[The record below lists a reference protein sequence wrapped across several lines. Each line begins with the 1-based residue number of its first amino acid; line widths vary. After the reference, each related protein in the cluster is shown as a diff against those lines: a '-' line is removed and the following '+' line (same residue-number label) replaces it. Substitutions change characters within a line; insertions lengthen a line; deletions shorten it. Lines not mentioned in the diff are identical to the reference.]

1 MEIVFECGGVT
12 GHRLFED
19 LRLFAFVQHFGE
31 QPEVV
36 PLGFRVFGQGEEM
49 AADQQWLITLAF
61 GQLEVAAMTFEGAF
75 GQMLAA
81 LAVDEAARVIVV
93 FEVGQGVATVFAFQG
108 QARFFE
114 VVVATGG
121 AAGAG
126 FQAQV
131 EALDNRVAGD
141 HAGVLLIGHRG
152 QFREHRLVIAE
163 NELVR
168 VGAVLEVEVNA
179 FFLAQALD
187 EVQIRLVVLHAV
199 DAFRIDR
206 TGLEFV
212 GVALDAVLFQH
223 HADDFRHAEVLEDAL
238 VDAVREVSQLRAQRH
253 RITGQAFARVT
264 LRGAVDLAM
273 DAAAVRRQLQ
283 EGHYSSMIRGAWV
296 DSYLQTQELLG
307 LKEGQGVSSE
317 DEADYK
323 AFEARLQE
331 QMANYRKTMATDEDR
346 SEFALFE
353 KYHDTY
359 MQIQDAV
366 LDLHKR
372 NLEADA
378 IKLFNEK
385 LTPAWY
391 TGRMKL
397 NDIIGENKVVAD
409 TAMANIDDAVAT
421 AKVSMV
427 ISLLVAV
434 LAAGLCGLLLMRAIM
449 APMNRI
455 VTILDI
461 MRTGDLSS
469 RLNLDRKDEFGAVET
484 GFNDMMTELTSL
496 VSQAQRSSVQV
507 TTSVTEIAA
516 TSKQQQATATET
528 AATTTEIGATS
539 REIAATS
546 RDLVRTM
553 TEVSTA
559 ADQASVLAGS
569 GQQGLARMEDTMH
582 SVMGAADLVNAKLA
596 ILNEKAGNINQVVV
610 TIVKVADQTN
620 LLSLNAAIEAE
631 KAGEYGRG
639 FAVVATEVRR
649 LADQTAVATYD
660 IEQMVREIQSAV
672 SAGVMGMDK
681 FSEEVRRGM
690 SEVQQVGEQLS
701 QIIHQVQAL
710 APRVL
715 MVNEGMQAQATGAEQ
730 INHALVQLGDASS
743 QTVESLRQASFA
755 IDELSQV
762 AVGLRSGVSRFKV

>member
-1 MEIVFECGGVT
+1 MKNWT
-12 GHRLFED
+12 
-19 LRLFAFVQHFGE
+19 LRQRILASFAVIIAIM
-31 QPEVV
+31 
-36 PLGFRVFGQGEEM
+36 LLM
-49 AADQQWLITLAF
+49 I
-61 GQLEVAAMTFEGAF
+61 VAAYS
-75 GQMLAA
+75 
-81 LAVDEAARVIVV
+81 
-93 FEVGQGVATVFAFQG
+93 
-108 QARFFE
+108 
-114 VVVATGG
+114 
-121 AAGAG
+121 
-126 FQAQV
+126 
-131 EALDNRVAGD
+131 
-141 HAGVLLIGHRG
+141 
-152 QFREHRLVIAE
+152 RLVSIE
-163 NELVR
+163 TSEDKVR
-168 VGAVLEVEVNA
+168 T
-179 FFLAQALD
+179 D
-187 EVQIRLVVLHAV
+187 SIP
-199 DAFRIDR
+199 
-206 TGLEFV
+206 GLY
-212 GVALDAVLFQH
+212 
-223 HADDFRHAEVLEDAL
+223 
-238 VDAVREVSQLRAQRH
+238 
-253 RITGQAFARVT
+253 
-264 LRGAVDLAM
+264 
-273 DAAAVRRQLQ
+273 
-283 EGHYSSMIRGAWV
+283 YSSMIRSAWV
-296 DSYLQTQELLG
+296 DSYVQTLHLMNDVTG
-307 LKEGQGVSSE
+307 RPLTKEEKDLYTS
-317 DEADYK
+317 Y
-323 AFEARLQE
+323 EARLE
-331 QMANYRKTMATDEDR
+331 KELAGYRSTISDGTDE
-346 SEFALFE
+346 SEYEAFLVRHKAYDASLDTVVALFE
-353 KYHDTY
+353 KND
-359 MQIQDAV
+359 MDQARRLLVEQ
-366 LDLHKR
+366 
-372 NLEADA
+372 
-378 IKLFNEK
+378 
-385 LTPAWY
+385 LTPAWNA
-391 TGRMKL
+391 GRQQL
-397 NDIIGENKVVAD
+397 NKVIEDNQNSAIH
-409 TAMANIDDAVAT
+409 ASNNISD
-421 AKVSMV
+421 
-427 ISLLVAV
+427 AV
-434 LAAGLCGLLLMRAIM
+434 LAAKASMLVSVLIAVIAASVCGFLLLRAIM
-449 APMNRI
+449 SPMQRI
-455 VTILDI
+455 VSILEV
-461 MRTGDLSS
+461 MRSGDLSK
-469 RLNLDRKDEFGAVET
+469 RLNLERKDEFGAVET
-484 GFNDMMTELTSL
+484 GFNDMMAELTAL

-553 TEVSTA
+553 TEVTSA
-559 ADQASVLAGS
+559 ADQASILAGS

-582 SVMGAADLVNAKLA
+582 QVMGAADLVNAKLA

>member
-1 MEIVFECGGVT
+1 MKNWT
-12 GHRLFED
+12 
-19 LRLFAFVQHFGE
+19 LRQRILASFAVII
-31 QPEVV
+31 
-36 PLGFRVFGQGEEM
+36 
-49 AADQQWLITLAF
+49 AI
-61 GQLEVAAMTFEGAF
+61 
-75 GQMLAA
+75 ML
-81 LAVDEAARVIVV
+81 LMVIVSYSRLQTIESSEEQV
-93 FEVGQGVATVFAFQG
+93 RIDALPGVYFST
-108 QARFFE
+108 
-114 VVVATGG
+114 
-121 AAGAG
+121 
-126 FQAQV
+126 
-131 EALDNRVAGD
+131 
-141 HAGVLLIGHRG
+141 LLRSAWGESYIRT
-152 QFREHRLVIAE
+152 L
-163 NELVR
+163 ELVGEGKGR
-168 VGAVLEVEVNA
+168 ELTAAEKEQ
-179 FFLAQALD
+179 F
-187 EVQIRLVVLHAV
+187 H
-199 DAFRIDR
+199 
-206 TGLEFV
+206 EF
-212 GVALDAVLFQH
+212 
-223 HADDFRHAEVLEDAL
+223 E
-238 VDAVREVSQLRAQRH
+238 
-253 RITGQAFARVT
+253 T
-264 LRGAVDLAM
+264 
-273 DAAAVRRQLQ
+273 
-283 EGHYSSMIRGAWV
+283 
-296 DSYLQTQELLG
+296 
-307 LKEGQGVSSE
+307 
-317 DEADYK
+317 
-323 AFEARLQE
+323 RLQE
-331 QMANYRKTMATDEDR
+331 QVDNYKRTIFDDADQANFTD
-346 SEFALFE
+346 FE
-353 KYHDTY
+353 KNRTTYYRLLSQVHEAYQRGDYATARATFYDDTRPVWS
-359 MQIQDAV
+359 Q
-366 LDLHKR
+366 
-372 NLEADA
+372 
-378 IKLFNEK
+378 
-385 LTPAWY
+385 
-391 TGRMKL
+391 GRKQL
-397 NDIIGENKVVAD
+397 NDIIVVNKKVAD
-409 TAMANIDDAVAT
+409 DAT
-421 AKVSMV
+421 ARIDSAVGAAKLSLIV
-427 ISLLVAV
+427 SLLVAII
-434 LAAGLCGLLLMRAIM
+434 AAGLCGLFLMRTIM
-449 APMNRI
+449 SPMQRI
-455 VTILDI
+455 VSILDI
-461 MRTGDLSS
+461 MRTGDLSK

-484 GFNDMMTELTSL
+484 GFNDMMTELTGL

-553 TEVSTA
+553 TEVTSA
-559 ADQASVLAGS
+559 ADQASILAGS

-690 SEVQQVGEQLS
+690 FEVTQVGEQLS

-730 INHALVQLGDASS
+730 INQALVQLGDASS

>member
-1 MEIVFECGGVT
+1 MKNWT
-12 GHRLFED
+12 
-19 LRLFAFVQHFGE
+19 LRQRILASFAVII
-31 QPEVV
+31 
-36 PLGFRVFGQGEEM
+36 
-49 AADQQWLITLAF
+49 AI
-61 GQLEVAAMTFEGAF
+61 
-75 GQMLAA
+75 ML
-81 LAVDEAARVIVV
+81 LM
-93 FEVGQGVATVFAFQG
+93 
-108 QARFFE
+108 
-114 VVVATGG
+114 VVVSYSRLLKI
-121 AAGAG
+121 
-126 FQAQV
+126 
-131 EALDNRVAGD
+131 EAS
-141 HAGVLLIGHRG
+141 
-152 QFREHRLVIAE
+152 QES
-163 NELVR
+163 VR
-168 VGAVLEVEVNA
+168 
-179 FFLAQALD
+179 D
-187 EVQIRLVVLHAV
+187 
-199 DAFRIDR
+199 
-206 TGLEFV
+206 
-212 GVALDAVLFQH
+212 DAVPGVYL
-223 HADDFRHAEVLEDAL
+223 
-238 VDAVREVSQLRAQRH
+238 
-253 RITGQAFARVT
+253 
-264 LRGAVDLAM
+264 
-273 DAAAVRRQLQ
+273 
-283 EGHYSSMIRGAWV
+283 SSMIRSAWV
-296 DSYLQTQELLG
+296 DSYLQTIDIIG
-307 LKEGQGVSSE
+307 LRE
-317 DEADYK
+317 DKTFTNSDKSDYK
-323 AFEARLQE
+323 AFEARIEQ
-331 QMANYRKTMATDEDR
+331 QMANYEKTVHSQADR
-346 SEFALFE
+346 MEFDNFKAAHINYN
-353 KYHDTY
+353 K
-359 MQIQDAV
+359 V
-366 LDLHKR
+366 LAEVLERVEANDLPAAR
-372 NLEADA
+372 ELLE
-378 IKLFNEK
+378 EQ
-385 LTPAWY
+385 LTPIW
-391 TGRMKL
+391 TEGRMKL
-397 NDIIGENKVVAD
+397 NDIITENKAVSDNA
-409 TAMANIDDAVAT
+409 TAAIDDAVAS
-421 AKVSMV
+421 AKVSMFL
-427 ISLLVAV
+427 SLAVAI

-449 APMNRI
+449 APMQRI
-455 VTILDI
+455 VEILET
-461 MRTGDLSS
+461 MRTGDLSK
-469 RLNLDRKDEFGAVET
+469 RLNLERKDEFGAVET
-484 GFNDMMTELTSL
+484 GFNDMMTELTAL

-546 RDLVRTM
+546 KDLVRTM

-559 ADQASVLAGS
+559 ADQASVAAGS
-569 GQQGLARMEDTMH
+569 GQQGLARMEETMH

-690 SEVQQVGEQLS
+690 FEVQQVGEQLS

>member
-1 MEIVFECGGVT
+1 MKNWT
-12 GHRLFED
+12 
-19 LRLFAFVQHFGE
+19 LRQRILASFAVII
-31 QPEVV
+31 
-36 PLGFRVFGQGEEM
+36 
-49 AADQQWLITLAF
+49 AI
-61 GQLEVAAMTFEGAF
+61 
-75 GQMLAA
+75 ML
-81 LAVDEAARVIVV
+81 LM
-93 FEVGQGVATVFAFQG
+93 
-108 QARFFE
+108 
-114 VVVATGG
+114 VVVSYSRLLKI
-121 AAGAG
+121 
-126 FQAQV
+126 
-131 EALDNRVAGD
+131 EASENSVRDDAIP
-141 HAGVLLIGHRG
+141 GVY
-152 QFREHRLVIAE
+152 
-163 NELVR
+163 
-168 VGAVLEVEVNA
+168 
-179 FFLAQALD
+179 
-187 EVQIRLVVLHAV
+187 
-199 DAFRIDR
+199 
-206 TGLEFV
+206 
-212 GVALDAVLFQH
+212 
-223 HADDFRHAEVLEDAL
+223 
-238 VDAVREVSQLRAQRH
+238 
-253 RITGQAFARVT
+253 
-264 LRGAVDLAM
+264 
-273 DAAAVRRQLQ
+273 
-283 EGHYSSMIRGAWV
+283 YSSMIRGAWV

-317 DEADYK
+317 DAADYK

-346 SEFALFE
+346 SEFAAFE
-353 KYHDTY
+353 KYHDAY
-359 MQIQDAV
+359 VQIQDAV
-366 LDLHKR
+366 LDLHTR

-378 IKLFNEK
+378 VRMFHEK

-391 TGRMKL
+391 SGRMKL
-397 NDIIGENKVVAD
+397 NDIIGQNKRVAD
-409 TAMANIDDAVAT
+409 QAMSNIDDAVSA
-421 AKVSMV
+421 AKVSMF

-455 VTILDI
+455 VQILET

-469 RLNLDRKDEFGAVET
+469 RLNLERKDEFGAVET
-484 GFNDMMTELTSL
+484 GFNDMMTELTAL

-690 SEVQQVGEQLS
+690 FEVQQVGEQLS

>member
-1 MEIVFECGGVT
+1 MKNWT
-12 GHRLFED
+12 
-19 LRLFAFVQHFGE
+19 LRQRILASFAVII
-31 QPEVV
+31 
-36 PLGFRVFGQGEEM
+36 
-49 AADQQWLITLAF
+49 AI
-61 GQLEVAAMTFEGAF
+61 
-75 GQMLAA
+75 ML
-81 LAVDEAARVIVV
+81 LM
-93 FEVGQGVATVFAFQG
+93 
-108 QARFFE
+108 
-114 VVVATGG
+114 VVVSYSRLLKIENSE
-121 AAGAG
+121 
-126 FQAQV
+126 
-131 EALDNRVAGD
+131 EA
-141 HAGVLLIGHRG
+141 
-152 QFREHRLVIAE
+152 
-163 NELVR
+163 VR
-168 VGAVLEVEVNA
+168 
-179 FFLAQALD
+179 D
-187 EVQIRLVVLHAV
+187 
-199 DAFRIDR
+199 
-206 TGLEFV
+206 
-212 GVALDAVLFQH
+212 DAVPGVYL
-223 HADDFRHAEVLEDAL
+223 
-238 VDAVREVSQLRAQRH
+238 
-253 RITGQAFARVT
+253 
-264 LRGAVDLAM
+264 
-273 DAAAVRRQLQ
+273 
-283 EGHYSSMIRGAWV
+283 SSMIRSAWV
-296 DSYLQTQELLG
+296 DSYLQTLEMLG
-307 LKEGQGVSSE
+307 LRDDKGLS
-317 DEADYK
+317 DTDKADFKSY
-323 AFEARLQE
+323 EARIQT
-331 QMANYRKTMATDEDR
+331 QMASYQKTINGREDQA
-346 SEFALFE
+346 EFDKFE
-353 KYHDTY
+353 TLHQAYNKSL
-359 MQIQDAV
+359 AVV
-366 LDLHKR
+366 LDSLQR
-372 NLEADA
+372 NDLDA
-378 IKLFNEK
+378 ARKEFNTN
-385 LTPAWY
+385 LTPAW
-391 TGRMKL
+391 TAGRMKL
-397 NDIIGENKVVAD
+397 NDIITENKSVAD
-409 TAMANIDDAVAT
+409 QATNAIDNAVSA
-421 AKVSMV
+421 AKVSMFV
-427 ISLLVAV
+427 SLVLAI

-449 APMNRI
+449 APMQRI
-455 VTILDI
+455 VDILET
-461 MRTGDLSS
+461 MRDGDLSK
-469 RLNLDRKDEFGAVET
+469 RLNLERKDEFNAVET
-484 GFNDMMTELTSL
+484 GFNDMMTELTAL

-546 RDLVRTM
+546 KDLVRTM

-559 ADQASVLAGS
+559 ADQASVAAGS
-569 GQQGLARMEDTMH
+569 GQQGLARMEETMH

>member
-1 MEIVFECGGVT
+1 MKNWT
-12 GHRLFED
+12 
-19 LRLFAFVQHFGE
+19 LRQRILASFAVII
-31 QPEVV
+31 
-36 PLGFRVFGQGEEM
+36 
-49 AADQQWLITLAF
+49 AI
-61 GQLEVAAMTFEGAF
+61 
-75 GQMLAA
+75 ML
-81 LAVDEAARVIVV
+81 LM
-93 FEVGQGVATVFAFQG
+93 
-108 QARFFE
+108 
-114 VVVATGG
+114 VVVSYSRLLKIEES
-121 AAGAG
+121 
-126 FQAQV
+126 
-131 EALDNRVAGD
+131 EAS
-141 HAGVLLIGHRG
+141 
-152 QFREHRLVIAE
+152 
-163 NELVR
+163 VR
-168 VGAVLEVEVNA
+168 
-179 FFLAQALD
+179 
-187 EVQIRLVVLHAV
+187 
-199 DAFRIDR
+199 
-206 TGLEFV
+206 
-212 GVALDAVLFQH
+212 
-223 HADDFRHAEVLEDAL
+223 EDAL
-238 VDAVREVSQLRAQRH
+238 PGVY
-253 RITGQAFARVT
+253 
-264 LRGAVDLAM
+264 
-273 DAAAVRRQLQ
+273 
-283 EGHYSSMIRGAWV
+283 YSSMIRGAWS
-296 DSYLQTQELLG
+296 DSYLRIQEMLG
-307 LKEGQGVSSE
+307 LKEGQGISA
-317 DEADYK
+317 ADAADFKSY
-323 AFEARLQE
+323 EARLQE
-331 QMANYRKTMATDEDR
+331 QIGNYRGTVTTNEDKV
-346 SEFALFE
+346 EFAAFE
-353 KYHDTY
+353 KYNENYHNSLA
-359 MQIQDAV
+359 AV
-366 LDLHKR
+366 LDLHQR
-372 NLEADA
+372 NEEAQA
-378 IKLFNEK
+378 IKLFNEQ
-385 LTPAWY
+385 LTPIWTA
-391 TGRMKL
+391 GRMKL
-397 NDIIGENKVVAD
+397 NDILRENKAVAD
-409 TAMANIDDAVAT
+409 LDIVAIDDAVLT
-421 AKVSMV
+421 AKIIMG

-455 VTILDI
+455 VEILEI
-461 MRTGDLSS
+461 MRTGDLSR
-469 RLNLDRKDEFGAVET
+469 RLDLARKDEFGAVET
-484 GFNDMMTELTSL
+484 GFNDMMAELTSL

-569 GQQGLARMEDTMH
+569 GQQGLARMEETMH

>member
-1 MEIVFECGGVT
+1 MKNWT
-12 GHRLFED
+12 
-19 LRLFAFVQHFGE
+19 LRQRILASFAVII
-31 QPEVV
+31 
-36 PLGFRVFGQGEEM
+36 
-49 AADQQWLITLAF
+49 AI
-61 GQLEVAAMTFEGAF
+61 
-75 GQMLAA
+75 ML
-81 LAVDEAARVIVV
+81 LM
-93 FEVGQGVATVFAFQG
+93 
-108 QARFFE
+108 
-114 VVVATGG
+114 VVVSYSRLQTIESSEE
-121 AAGAG
+121 
-126 FQAQV
+126 QV
-131 EALDNRVAGD
+131 RVDALP
-141 HAGVLLIGHRG
+141 GVYFSTLLRSAWGESYIRTLELIGEGKGRELTAAEKD
-152 QFREHRLVIAE
+152 QFHE
-163 NELVR
+163 
-168 VGAVLEVEVNA
+168 
-179 FFLAQALD
+179 
-187 EVQIRLVVLHAV
+187 
-199 DAFRIDR
+199 
-206 TGLEFV
+206 
-212 GVALDAVLFQH
+212 
-223 HADDFRHAEVLEDAL
+223 
-238 VDAVREVSQLRAQRH
+238 
-253 RITGQAFARVT
+253 
-264 LRGAVDLAM
+264 
-273 DAAAVRRQLQ
+273 
-283 EGHYSSMIRGAWV
+283 
-296 DSYLQTQELLG
+296 
-307 LKEGQGVSSE
+307 
-317 DEADYK
+317 
-323 AFEARLQE
+323 FEARLQE
-331 QMANYRKTMATDEDR
+331 QVDNYKRTIFDDSDQANFTD
-346 SEFALFE
+346 FE
-353 KYHDTY
+353 KSRASYYRLLAH
-359 MQIQDAV
+359 V
-366 LDLHKR
+366 H
-372 NLEADA
+372 EAYQRGDYA
-378 IKLFNEK
+378 TARATFYDDVRPVWSL
-385 LTPAWY
+385 
-391 TGRMKL
+391 GRKQL
-397 NDIIGENKVVAD
+397 NDIIVVNKKVAD
-409 TAMANIDDAVAT
+409 DATTRIDAGVKA
-421 AKVSMV
+421 AQISMV
-427 ISLLVAV
+427 VSLFVAII
-434 LAAGLCGLLLMRAIM
+434 AAGLCGLFLMRSIM
-449 APMNRI
+449 SPMQRI
-455 VTILDI
+455 VQILEI
-461 MRTGDLSS
+461 MRTGDLSK

-484 GFNDMMTELTSL
+484 GFNDMMTELTGL

-553 TEVSTA
+553 TEVTTA
-559 ADQASVLAGS
+559 ADQASILAGS

-690 SEVQQVGEQLS
+690 FEVTQVGEQLS

-730 INHALVQLGDASS
+730 INQALVQLGDASS

>member
-1 MEIVFECGGVT
+1 MKNWT
-12 GHRLFED
+12 
-19 LRLFAFVQHFGE
+19 LRQRILASFAVII
-31 QPEVV
+31 
-36 PLGFRVFGQGEEM
+36 
-49 AADQQWLITLAF
+49 AI
-61 GQLEVAAMTFEGAF
+61 
-75 GQMLAA
+75 ML
-81 LAVDEAARVIVV
+81 LM
-93 FEVGQGVATVFAFQG
+93 
-108 QARFFE
+108 
-114 VVVATGG
+114 VVVSYSRLLKIETS
-121 AAGAG
+121 
-126 FQAQV
+126 Q
-131 EALDNRVAGD
+131 EA
-141 HAGVLLIGHRG
+141 
-152 QFREHRLVIAE
+152 
-163 NELVR
+163 VR
-168 VGAVLEVEVNA
+168 
-179 FFLAQALD
+179 D
-187 EVQIRLVVLHAV
+187 
-199 DAFRIDR
+199 
-206 TGLEFV
+206 
-212 GVALDAVLFQH
+212 DAVPGVYL
-223 HADDFRHAEVLEDAL
+223 
-238 VDAVREVSQLRAQRH
+238 
-253 RITGQAFARVT
+253 
-264 LRGAVDLAM
+264 
-273 DAAAVRRQLQ
+273 
-283 EGHYSSMIRGAWV
+283 SSMIRSAWV
-296 DSYLQTQELLG
+296 DSYLQTIDIIG
-307 LKEGQGVSSE
+307 LRE
-317 DEADYK
+317 DKTFTNTDKADYK
-323 AFEARLQE
+323 AFEARIEQ
-331 QMANYRKTMATDEDR
+331 QMANYEKTVRSQADR
-346 SEFALFE
+346 TEFDNFKAAHINYN
-353 KYHDTY
+353 K
-359 MQIQDAV
+359 V
-366 LDLHKR
+366 LEQLLDRVQNNDLPAAR
-372 NLEADA
+372 ELLE
-378 IKLFNEK
+378 EQ
-385 LTPAWY
+385 LTPIWIE
-391 TGRMKL
+391 GRMKL
-397 NDIIGENKVVAD
+397 NDIITENKNVSDRA
-409 TAMANIDDAVAT
+409 TAAIDDAVLS
-421 AKVSMV
+421 AKISMGVSL
-427 ISLLVAV
+427 IIAI

-449 APMNRI
+449 APMQRI
-455 VTILDI
+455 VEILDT
-461 MRTGDLSS
+461 MRTGDLSK
-469 RLNLDRKDEFGAVET
+469 RLNLERKDEFNAVET
-484 GFNDMMTELTSL
+484 GFNDMMTELTAL

-546 RDLVRTM
+546 KDLVRTM

-559 ADQASVLAGS
+559 ADQASVAAGS
-569 GQQGLARMEDTMH
+569 GQQGLARMEETMH

-690 SEVQQVGEQLS
+690 FEVQQVGEQLS

>member
-1 MEIVFECGGVT
+1 MKNWT
-12 GHRLFED
+12 
-19 LRLFAFVQHFGE
+19 LRQRILASFAVI
-31 QPEVV
+31 
-36 PLGFRVFGQGEEM
+36 
-49 AADQQWLITLAF
+49 ITI
-61 GQLEVAAMTFEGAF
+61 
-75 GQMLAA
+75 ML
-81 LAVDEAARVIVV
+81 LM
-93 FEVGQGVATVFAFQG
+93 
-108 QARFFE
+108 
-114 VVVATGG
+114 VVASYSRLLKIE
-121 AAGAG
+121 AGEDRMRTDAIP
-126 FQAQV
+126 
-131 EALDNRVAGD
+131 
-141 HAGVLLIGHRG
+141 GVY
-152 QFREHRLVIAE
+152 F
-163 NELVR
+163 
-168 VGAVLEVEVNA
+168 
-179 FFLAQALD
+179 
-187 EVQIRLVVLHAV
+187 
-199 DAFRIDR
+199 
-206 TGLEFV
+206 
-212 GVALDAVLFQH
+212 
-223 HADDFRHAEVLEDAL
+223 
-238 VDAVREVSQLRAQRH
+238 
-253 RITGQAFARVT
+253 
-264 LRGAVDLAM
+264 
-273 DAAAVRRQLQ
+273 
-283 EGHYSSMIRGAWV
+283 SSMVRGAWV
-296 DSYLQTQELLG
+296 DSYLHTQEIIG
-307 LKEGQGVSSE
+307 LKEGQGLSAQ
-317 DEADYK
+317 DAADFKNFEQRLLEHLNSYK
-323 AFEARLQE
+323 ATITSRQDQSEFEA
-331 QMANYRKTMATDEDR
+331 
-346 SEFALFE
+346 FE
-353 KYHDTY
+353 KQH
-359 MQIQDAV
+359 QEFIKIQAAV
-366 LDLHKR
+366 LDLHVR
-372 NLEADA
+372 NEEDEAVRM
-378 IKLFNEK
+378 FNEQ
-385 LTPAWY
+385 LTPTWMA
-391 TGRMKL
+391 GRTKL
-397 NDIIGENKVVAD
+397 NDIINENKEVAD
-409 TAMANIDDAVAT
+409 SAASQIDNAVAA
-421 AKVSMV
+421 AKVTMGV
-427 ISLLVAV
+427 SLLVAV

-455 VTILDI
+455 VKILDV
-461 MRTGDLSS
+461 MRTGDLTS

-484 GFNDMMTELTSL
+484 GFNDMMTELNSL

-690 SEVQQVGEQLS
+690 AEVQQVGEQLS

>member
-1 MEIVFECGGVT
+1 MKNWT
-12 GHRLFED
+12 
-19 LRLFAFVQHFGE
+19 LRQRILASFAVII
-31 QPEVV
+31 
-36 PLGFRVFGQGEEM
+36 
-49 AADQQWLITLAF
+49 AI
-61 GQLEVAAMTFEGAF
+61 
-75 GQMLAA
+75 ML
-81 LAVDEAARVIVV
+81 LM
-93 FEVGQGVATVFAFQG
+93 
-108 QARFFE
+108 
-114 VVVATGG
+114 VVVSYSRLLKIENSE
-121 AAGAG
+121 
-126 FQAQV
+126 
-131 EALDNRVAGD
+131 EA
-141 HAGVLLIGHRG
+141 
-152 QFREHRLVIAE
+152 
-163 NELVR
+163 VR
-168 VGAVLEVEVNA
+168 
-179 FFLAQALD
+179 D
-187 EVQIRLVVLHAV
+187 
-199 DAFRIDR
+199 
-206 TGLEFV
+206 
-212 GVALDAVLFQH
+212 DAVPGVYL
-223 HADDFRHAEVLEDAL
+223 
-238 VDAVREVSQLRAQRH
+238 
-253 RITGQAFARVT
+253 
-264 LRGAVDLAM
+264 
-273 DAAAVRRQLQ
+273 
-283 EGHYSSMIRGAWV
+283 SSMIRSAWV
-296 DSYLQTQELLG
+296 DSYLQTLEMLG
-307 LKEGQGVSSE
+307 LRDDKGLS
-317 DEADYK
+317 DTDKADFKSY
-323 AFEARLQE
+323 EARIQT
-331 QMANYRKTMATDEDR
+331 QMASYQKTINGREDQA
-346 SEFALFE
+346 EFDKFE
-353 KYHDTY
+353 SLHQAYNKSL
-359 MQIQDAV
+359 AVV
-366 LDLHKR
+366 LDSLQR
-372 NLEADA
+372 NDLDA
-378 IKLFNEK
+378 ARKEFNTN
-385 LTPAWY
+385 LTPAW
-391 TGRMKL
+391 TAGRMKL
-397 NDIIGENKVVAD
+397 NDIITENKSVAD
-409 TAMANIDDAVAT
+409 QATSAIDNAVSA
-421 AKVSMV
+421 AKVSMFV
-427 ISLLVAV
+427 SLVLAI

-449 APMNRI
+449 APMQRI
-455 VTILDI
+455 VEILET
-461 MRTGDLSS
+461 MRGGDLSK
-469 RLNLDRKDEFGAVET
+469 RLNLERKDEFNAVET
-484 GFNDMMTELTSL
+484 GFNDMMTELTAL

-546 RDLVRTM
+546 KDLVRTM

-559 ADQASVLAGS
+559 ADQASVAAGS
-569 GQQGLARMEDTMH
+569 GQQGLARMEETMH

>member
-1 MEIVFECGGVT
+1 VKNWT
-12 GHRLFED
+12 
-19 LRLFAFVQHFGE
+19 LRQRILASFAVII
-31 QPEVV
+31 
-36 PLGFRVFGQGEEM
+36 
-49 AADQQWLITLAF
+49 AI
-61 GQLEVAAMTFEGAF
+61 
-75 GQMLAA
+75 ML
-81 LAVDEAARVIVV
+81 LM
-93 FEVGQGVATVFAFQG
+93 
-108 QARFFE
+108 
-114 VVVATGG
+114 VVVSYSRLLKIESS
-121 AAGAG
+121 
-126 FQAQV
+126 
-131 EALDNRVAGD
+131 EAS
-141 HAGVLLIGHRG
+141 
-152 QFREHRLVIAE
+152 
-163 NELVR
+163 VR
-168 VGAVLEVEVNA
+168 
-179 FFLAQALD
+179 
-187 EVQIRLVVLHAV
+187 
-199 DAFRIDR
+199 
-206 TGLEFV
+206 
-212 GVALDAVLFQH
+212 
-223 HADDFRHAEVLEDAL
+223 EDAL
-238 VDAVREVSQLRAQRH
+238 PGLY
-253 RITGQAFARVT
+253 
-264 LRGAVDLAM
+264 
-273 DAAAVRRQLQ
+273 
-283 EGHYSSMIRGAWV
+283 YSSMVRSAWV
-296 DSYLQTQELLG
+296 DSYLRTQEILG
-307 LKEGQGVSSE
+307 FREGQGLSAE
-317 DEADYK
+317 QAENFK
-323 AFEARLQE
+323 TFETRLQE
-331 QMANYRKTMATDEDR
+331 QMKNYSDTVTTDEDKV
-346 SEFALFE
+346 EYATFIKL
-353 KYHDTY
+353 HDDY
-359 MQIQDAV
+359 SKVLAAV

-372 NLEADA
+372 NQAVEA
-378 IKLFNEK
+378 IRLFNEQ
-385 LTPAWY
+385 LTPAW
-391 TGRMKL
+391 TAGRMKL
-397 NDIIGENKVVAD
+397 NDIISENKAVAD
-409 TAMANIDDAVAT
+409 RDIAAIDDAVLT
-421 AKVSMV
+421 AKVIMG
-427 ISLLVAV
+427 ISLVIAV

-455 VTILDI
+455 VQILEV
-461 MRTGDLSS
+461 MRTGDLSR
-469 RLNLDRKDEFGAVET
+469 RLNLERKDEFGAVET
-484 GFNDMMTELTSL
+484 GFNDMMAELTSL

-559 ADQASVLAGS
+559 ADQASVAAGS
-569 GQQGLARMEDTMH
+569 GQQGLARMEETMH

>member
-1 MEIVFECGGVT
+1 MKNWT
-12 GHRLFED
+12 
-19 LRLFAFVQHFGE
+19 LRQRILASFAVII
-31 QPEVV
+31 
-36 PLGFRVFGQGEEM
+36 
-49 AADQQWLITLAF
+49 AI
-61 GQLEVAAMTFEGAF
+61 
-75 GQMLAA
+75 ML
-81 LAVDEAARVIVV
+81 LM
-93 FEVGQGVATVFAFQG
+93 
-108 QARFFE
+108 
-114 VVVATGG
+114 VVVSYSRLLKI
-121 AAGAG
+121 
-126 FQAQV
+126 
-131 EALDNRVAGD
+131 EASDAS
-141 HAGVLLIGHRG
+141 
-152 QFREHRLVIAE
+152 
-163 NELVR
+163 VR
-168 VGAVLEVEVNA
+168 
-179 FFLAQALD
+179 D
-187 EVQIRLVVLHAV
+187 
-199 DAFRIDR
+199 
-206 TGLEFV
+206 
-212 GVALDAVLFQH
+212 
-223 HADDFRHAEVLEDAL
+223 DAL
-238 VDAVREVSQLRAQRH
+238 PGVY
-253 RITGQAFARVT
+253 
-264 LRGAVDLAM
+264 
-273 DAAAVRRQLQ
+273 
-283 EGHYSSMIRGAWV
+283 YSSVIRGAWV
-296 DSYLQTQELLG
+296 DSYLQIQEMLG
-307 LKEGQGVSSE
+307 LKEAQGFSSE
-317 DEADYK
+317 DTALFKGFDARVQEAMADYR
-323 AFEARLQE
+323 A
-331 QMANYRKTMATDEDR
+331 TVTTDEDKL
-346 SEFALFE
+346 EFAVFE
-353 KYHDTY
+353 RLHTDYNK
-359 MQIQDAV
+359 I
-366 LDLHKR
+366 LDGVIDLRRR
-372 NLEADA
+372 NQEADA
-378 IKLFNEK
+378 IRLFNEQ
-385 LTPAWY
+385 LTPAWKA
-391 TGRMKL
+391 GRMKL
-397 NDIIGENKVVAD
+397 NDILRQNKAVAD
-409 TAMANIDDAVAT
+409 QDMANIDDAVAT
-421 AKVSMV
+421 AKLIMG

-434 LAAGLCGLLLMRAIM
+434 LAAALCGLLLMRAIM

-455 VTILDI
+455 VEILEV
-461 MRTGDLSS
+461 MRTGDLSG
-469 RLNLDRKDEFGAVET
+469 RLNLERKDEFGAVET
-484 GFNDMMTELTSL
+484 GFNDMMAELTSL

-559 ADQASVLAGS
+559 ADQASVAAGS
-569 GQQGLARMEDTMH
+569 GQQGLARMEETMH

-690 SEVQQVGEQLS
+690 FEVQQVGEQLS

-743 QTVESLRQASFA
+743 QTVESLRQASSA

>member
-1 MEIVFECGGVT
+1 VKNWT
-12 GHRLFED
+12 
-19 LRLFAFVQHFGE
+19 LRQRILASFAVII
-31 QPEVV
+31 
-36 PLGFRVFGQGEEM
+36 
-49 AADQQWLITLAF
+49 AI
-61 GQLEVAAMTFEGAF
+61 
-75 GQMLAA
+75 ML
-81 LAVDEAARVIVV
+81 LM
-93 FEVGQGVATVFAFQG
+93 
-108 QARFFE
+108 
-114 VVVATGG
+114 VVVSFSRLIKID
-121 AAGAG
+121 AGA
-126 FQAQV
+126 
-131 EALDNRVAGD
+131 ES
-141 HAGVLLIGHRG
+141 
-152 QFREHRLVIAE
+152 
-163 NELVR
+163 VR
-168 VGAVLEVEVNA
+168 
-179 FFLAQALD
+179 
-187 EVQIRLVVLHAV
+187 
-199 DAFRIDR
+199 
-206 TGLEFV
+206 T
-212 GVALDAVLFQH
+212 DAVPG
-223 HADDFRHAEVLEDAL
+223 VY
-238 VDAVREVSQLRAQRH
+238 
-253 RITGQAFARVT
+253 
-264 LRGAVDLAM
+264 
-273 DAAAVRRQLQ
+273 
-283 EGHYSSMIRGAWV
+283 YSSMIRGAWV
-296 DSYLQTQELLG
+296 DSFNLTQQLVGLSGHREMTVADQTM
-307 LKEGQGVSSE
+307 
-317 DEADYK
+317 YK
-323 AFEARLQE
+323 SFEERLNE
-331 QMANYRKTMATDEDR
+331 QIANYRKTIFTEDDR
-346 SEFALFE
+346 ALFE
-353 KYHDTY
+353 EFEVRHQLYNKEMNNVIDLYQRKEYD
-359 MQIQDAV
+359 QAV
-366 LDLHKR
+366 LA
-372 NLEADA
+372 LEQ
-378 IKLFNEK
+378 K
-385 LTPAWY
+385 LTPAWVN
-391 TGRMKL
+391 GRMQL
-397 NDIIGENKVVAD
+397 NSLLENNHALAEQS
-409 TAMANIDDAVAT
+409 TLAISDAVT
-421 AKVSMV
+421 AAKISMGV
-427 ISLLVAV
+427 SLLVAII
-434 LAAGLCGLLLMRAIM
+434 AAGLCGLLLMRAIM

-455 VTILDI
+455 VDILEV

-762 AVGLRSGVSRFKV
+762 AVGLRGGVSRFKV

>member
-1 MEIVFECGGVT
+1 MKNWT
-12 GHRLFED
+12 
-19 LRLFAFVQHFGE
+19 LRQRILASFAVII
-31 QPEVV
+31 
-36 PLGFRVFGQGEEM
+36 
-49 AADQQWLITLAF
+49 AI
-61 GQLEVAAMTFEGAF
+61 
-75 GQMLAA
+75 ML
-81 LAVDEAARVIVV
+81 LM
-93 FEVGQGVATVFAFQG
+93 
-108 QARFFE
+108 
-114 VVVATGG
+114 VVVSYSRLLKI
-121 AAGAG
+121 
-126 FQAQV
+126 
-131 EALDNRVAGD
+131 EASEAN
-141 HAGVLLIGHRG
+141 
-152 QFREHRLVIAE
+152 
-163 NELVR
+163 VR
-168 VGAVLEVEVNA
+168 
-179 FFLAQALD
+179 
-187 EVQIRLVVLHAV
+187 
-199 DAFRIDR
+199 
-206 TGLEFV
+206 
-212 GVALDAVLFQH
+212 
-223 HADDFRHAEVLEDAL
+223 EDAL
-238 VDAVREVSQLRAQRH
+238 PGLY
-253 RITGQAFARVT
+253 
-264 LRGAVDLAM
+264 
-273 DAAAVRRQLQ
+273 
-283 EGHYSSMIRGAWV
+283 YSSMIRSAWV
-296 DSYLQTQELLG
+296 DTYLRTQEMLG
-307 LKEGQGVSSE
+307 LKEGQGFSAEEAENFKNFEVQLQGQMSNYLSTVTTEE
-317 DEADYK
+317 DKVEYAI
-323 AFEARLQE
+323 
-331 QMANYRKTMATDEDR
+331 
-346 SEFALFE
+346 FE
-353 KYHDTY
+353 KRHDDY
-359 MQIQDAV
+359 NKVLAAV

-372 NLEADA
+372 NQEAEA
-378 IKLFNEK
+378 IKMFNEQ
-385 LTPAWY
+385 LTPAW
-391 TGRMKL
+391 TAGRMKL
-397 NDIIGENKVVAD
+397 NDIIRENKAVAD
-409 TAMANIDDAVAT
+409 HDIANIDDAVVT
-421 AKVSMV
+421 AKTIMG
-427 ISLLVAV
+427 ISLLIAV
-434 LAAGLCGLLLMRAIM
+434 MAAALCGLLLMRAIM

-455 VTILDI
+455 VEILEI
-461 MRTGDLSS
+461 MRTGDLSN
-469 RLNLDRKDEFGAVET
+469 RLNLARKDEFGAVET
-484 GFNDMMTELTSL
+484 GFNDMMAELTSL

-569 GQQGLARMEDTMH
+569 GQQGLARMEETMH

-690 SEVQQVGEQLS
+690 SEVQQIGEQLS

>member
-1 MEIVFECGGVT
+1 MKNWT
-12 GHRLFED
+12 
-19 LRLFAFVQHFGE
+19 LRQRILASFAVII
-31 QPEVV
+31 
-36 PLGFRVFGQGEEM
+36 
-49 AADQQWLITLAF
+49 AI
-61 GQLEVAAMTFEGAF
+61 
-75 GQMLAA
+75 ML
-81 LAVDEAARVIVV
+81 LM
-93 FEVGQGVATVFAFQG
+93 
-108 QARFFE
+108 
-114 VVVATGG
+114 VVVSYSRLLKI
-121 AAGAG
+121 
-126 FQAQV
+126 
-131 EALDNRVAGD
+131 EASQEA
-141 HAGVLLIGHRG
+141 
-152 QFREHRLVIAE
+152 
-163 NELVR
+163 VR
-168 VGAVLEVEVNA
+168 
-179 FFLAQALD
+179 D
-187 EVQIRLVVLHAV
+187 
-199 DAFRIDR
+199 
-206 TGLEFV
+206 
-212 GVALDAVLFQH
+212 DAVPGVYL
-223 HADDFRHAEVLEDAL
+223 
-238 VDAVREVSQLRAQRH
+238 
-253 RITGQAFARVT
+253 
-264 LRGAVDLAM
+264 
-273 DAAAVRRQLQ
+273 
-283 EGHYSSMIRGAWV
+283 SSMIRSAWV
-296 DSYLQTQELLG
+296 DSYLHTIDIVG
-307 LKEGQGVSSE
+307 LRDDKTLNNT
-317 DEADYK
+317 DKTDYK
-323 AFEARLQE
+323 AFEARIEQ
-331 QMANYRKTMATDEDR
+331 QMANYEKTIHGQADR
-346 SEFALFE
+346 MEFDNFKAAHL
-353 KYHDTY
+353 TY
-359 MQIQDAV
+359 NKV
-366 LDLHKR
+366 LSQVLER
-372 NLEADA
+372 VEADDLPGA
-378 IKLFNEK
+378 RALLEEQ
-385 LTPAWY
+385 LTPIW
-391 TGRMKL
+391 TEGRMKL
-397 NDIIGENKVVAD
+397 NDIITENKSVSDRA
-409 TAMANIDDAVAT
+409 TAAIDESVLS
-421 AKVSMV
+421 AKVSMAV
-427 ISLLVAV
+427 SLIIAI

-449 APMNRI
+449 APMQRI
-455 VTILDI
+455 VDILGT
-461 MRTGDLSS
+461 MRDGDLSK
-469 RLNLDRKDEFGAVET
+469 RLNLERKDEFGAVET
-484 GFNDMMTELTSL
+484 GFNDMMTELTAL

-546 RDLVRTM
+546 KDLVRTM

-559 ADQASVLAGS
+559 ADQASVAAGS
-569 GQQGLARMEDTMH
+569 GQQGLARMEETMH

-690 SEVQQVGEQLS
+690 FEVQQVGEQLS